1 MTSADARA
9 QLRELCYLRPA
20 DAATLGRELGGA
32 GGPLAAEGWLH
43 VALAEV
49 RSGPTDQSDEALER
63 ARRGFE
69 SQADRTGLAWCDEVR
84 AVALRRRGDY
94 AASAQ
99 LQTELDARSDI
110 ERDPL

>member
-49 RSGPTDQSDEALER
+49 LQQPADPAMCLHGRLVLV
-63 ARRGFE
+63 RR
-69 SQADRTGLAWCDEVR
+69 
-84 AVALRRRGDY
+84 
-94 AASAQ
+94 
-99 LQTELDARSDI
+99 
-110 ERDPL
+110 P